1 MQVSDKYRSKRS
13 SILYTITI
21 LVVAVFIVFGV
32 LATLVFTSSQ
42 DKLIEKSKD
51 KLIQSEVENVYSSI
65 NYITDLLSPVFYQ
78 KVGETPTADL
88 INALV
93 KQQPTEAQTW
103 MNEEMSKLVNQEVL
117 GLEKAMLIVTE
128 SPISSRPLVLAAN
141 EDDLTTGWTIPDILS
156 DAMENEK
163 EYILVEN
170 GIPEMGLSGELLV
183 SLKRLYDPVHG
194 VTAYFV
200 GVTSLQD
207 KVDEINSFFD
217 QEKHRTD
224 LLLFLVLIVSI
235 LVIVAITFFVLSYLL
250 RKRITEPINQ
260 LSAAAEE
267 IMDGNLDVEVPVR
280 KGEELEKLKT
290 VFNEMVRSIREVID
304 KSIGM

>member
-1 MQVSDKYRSKRS
+1 MQVSDKYQSKRS

-21 LVVAVFIVFGV
+21 LVVAVFVIFGV
-32 LATLVFTSSQ
+32 VATLVFTSSQ
-42 DKLIEKSKD
+42 DKLIKKSKD

-65 NYITDLLSPVFYQ
+65 SYITDLLSPVFYQ

-93 KQQPTEAQTW
+93 KQQPTEAQAW

-141 EDDLTTGWTIPDILS
+141 QDDLIQGWTIPDILN
-156 DAMENEK
+156 DAMADEK

-170 GIPEMGLSGELLV
+170 GIPEMGLTGEQLV

-224 LLLFLVLIVSI
+224 LLLFLVLIISV

-250 RKRITEPINQ
+250 RKRITEPINE

-267 IMDGNLDVEVPVR
+267 VMEGNLDVEVPVR

-290 VFNEMVRSIREVID
+290 VFNEMVRSLREVIN

>member
-78 KVGETPTADL
+78 KVGEAPTADL

-170 GIPEMGLSGELLV
+170 GIPEMGLTGELLV